1 MSESVSVADLENSS
15 QIAIQLS
22 DDYAASVEHRKTSFA
37 KTHDTLRTLQCLK
50 ADWLSYGS
58 AQAKSGHLG
67 LGPHDI
73 MNNLLRDTA
82 QASLKSIQSSGTT
95 PASGLKAATEA
106 IGVIEMY
113 EKSLS
118 ETVNDLQRA
127 AGDQDEDDGES
138 RQFEGF

>member
-15 QIAIQLS
+15 RTAIRLS
-22 DDYAASVEHRKTSFA
+22 DDHADSIQKRNTSWA

-73 MNNLLRDTA
+73 MNNLLRDTTK
-82 QASLKSIQSSGTT
+82 ASLESLQSSGTT
-95 PASGLKAATEA
+95 PASGIKAATEA

-113 EKSLS
+113 EKTLS
-118 ETVNDLQRA
+118 ETVKDLQRA
-127 AGDQDEDDGES
+127 AGDQDEDDGDS
-138 RQFEGF
+138 RLFEGF